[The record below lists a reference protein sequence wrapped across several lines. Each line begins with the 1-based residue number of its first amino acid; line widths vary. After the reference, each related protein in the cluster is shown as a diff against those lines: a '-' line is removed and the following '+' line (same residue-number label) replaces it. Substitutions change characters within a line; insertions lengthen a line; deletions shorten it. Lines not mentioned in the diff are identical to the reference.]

1 MAKGNL
7 SRRKEDDEAQA
18 TIVAWLKDRYKDYIN
33 DLCELLDYEDPAVQT
48 ASLTLLM
55 RLIKEDAAHMKPAGD
70 EFYFPHVLFGKA
82 VKALI
87 YAEGL
92 DESVKQEFITK
103 YLNEFD
109 DIRYAFY
116 IAIPNLTSEAV
127 SNSSTLPHFT
137 SAALSLI
144 LSLNSPPTSETPL
157 LSAHYVT
164 PSSSKKPKDKQPV
177 ILQKSFH
184 RKALQEAWLSLL
196 RLPLSRENTKSLLLT
211 MSNRIVPTF
220 PRPQLLMDFLVDA
233 YATGGTISLLA
244 LNGLFYLIS
253 TKNLDYPNF
262 YPALYALL
270 TRDVLHVRYRSRFFR
285 LLDTFL
291 ASTHLPA
298 ALIASFIKKLARLS
312 LSAPPSAVVVIVP
325 FIYNLLKKH
334 PSCTFMVHR
343 EGGVEDR
350 ERWRKE
356 GLEDCFDE
364 KETDPMKTGA
374 IDSSLW
380 EVEMGMTHW
389 QPNVATLCRII
400 GEQFTKEKYG
410 LEDFLDHSYAS
421 VSSHISLW
429 LIGGDSGH

>member
-1 MAKGNL
+1 
-7 SRRKEDDEAQA
+7 
-18 TIVAWLKDRYKDYIN
+18 
-33 DLCELLDYEDPAVQT
+33 
-48 ASLTLLM
+48 
-55 RLIKEDAAHMKPAGD
+55 
-70 EFYFPHVLFGKA
+70 
-82 VKALI
+82 
-87 YAEGL
+87 
-92 DESVKQEFITK
+92 
-103 YLNEFD
+103 
-109 DIRYAFY
+109 
-116 IAIPNLTSEAV
+116 
-127 SNSSTLPHFT
+127 
-137 SAALSLI
+137 
-144 LSLNSPPTSETPL
+144 
-157 LSAHYVT
+157 
-164 PSSSKKPKDKQPV
+164 
-177 ILQKSFH
+177 
-184 RKALQEAWLSLL
+184 
-196 RLPLSRENTKSLLLT
+196 
-211 MSNRIVPTF
+211 
-220 PRPQLLMDFLVDA
+220 MDFLVDA
-233 YATGGTISLLA
+233 YSAGGTISLLA

-312 LSAPPSAVVVIVP
+312 LNAPPSAVVVIVP

-343 EGGVEDR
+343 EGSREDR

-364 KETDPMKTGA
+364 EETDPMKTKA
-374 IDSSLW
+374 IESCLW

-400 GEQFTKEKYG
+400 GEQFTKERYG

-421 VSSHISLW
+421 VSFCCHLT
-429 LIGGDSGH
+429 LEKKCEY